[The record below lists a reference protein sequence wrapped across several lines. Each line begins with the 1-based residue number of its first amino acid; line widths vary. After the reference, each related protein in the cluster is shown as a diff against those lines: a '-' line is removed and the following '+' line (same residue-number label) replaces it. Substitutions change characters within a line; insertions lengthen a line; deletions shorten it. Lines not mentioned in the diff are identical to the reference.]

1 MSNQMP
7 NFYQMP
13 NYKYFPHMYQVS
25 MLNPTTGQVVNN
37 STIFYNLDDFNRY
50 LYCIENLSSVF
61 KILVSYQTVVWKNK
75 YEYDFKQG
83 RWFYDPPKV
92 KYEPPTAFVSSTPS
106 PSATQANSHNETFTA
121 PEETPTHTTRVAET
135 SGFNFHFDPPANL
148 NMVVNPNQDSQNS
161 SVSNEAQDNFT
172 QYDDSVVLVEPEPQ
186 QQPQDDNSFTDEE
199 DLNADNYQEDPDYN
213 PQNDIEVLLNDIEDD
228 FEAPNFVGTST
239 PPPVD
244 EDHWN
249 VIQSDETYEE
259 MTLEKYGRGYIL
271 KVDEEH
277 PDYGIKYYPS
287 QSNCRGWWQDN
298 NKGWFI
304 QRENKNY
311 FLERGAVFIHHNSQ
325 HNSQHKKRQRKRNKR
340 QRY

>member
-13 NYKYFPHMYQVS
+13 NYKYFPHMYQAS

-83 RWFYDPPKV
+83 RWFYEPPKV
-92 KYEPPTAFVSSTPS
+92 EYKPHPEFVPSTPTPCSTQEPS
-106 PSATQANSHNETFTA
+106 PNSHNETFTT
-121 PEETPTHTTRVAET
+121 PDEKPTHTTRVAET
-135 SGFNFHFDPPANL
+135 SGFNFHFDPPNL
-148 NMVVNPNQDSQNS
+148 NLVVNPTPDSQNS
-161 SVSNEAQDNFT
+161 SVSNEETENFT
-172 QYDDSVVLVEPEPQ
+172 RYDDSVVLVEPEEHV
-186 QQPQDDNSFTDEE
+186 DISNILEE
-199 DLNADNYQEDPDYN
+199 NLNVDNYQADPDYN
-213 PQNDIEVLLNDIEDD
+213 PQNDIEDILNDIEDD

-244 EDHWN
+244 NDHWN
-249 VIQSDETYEE
+249 IIQDDETYEE

-271 KVDEEH
+271 KADEEH

-287 QSNCRGWWQDN
+287 QSNCRAWWQDSN
-298 NKGWFI
+298 NGWFV
-304 QRENKNY
+304 QREKQELLSRTWSGFY
-311 FLERGAVFIHHNSQ
+311 SP
-325 HNSQHKKRQRKRNKR
+325 
-340 QRY
+340 